1 MACSPRDFSFACR
14 CGVVVMAL
22 VEVAGFSLLLPL
34 PSCRTSFQSLA
45 LCPGGAAIAGIFYI
59 FVVILVIVVKA
70 VLGSIPEMLGAA
82 TSSAIPSAE
91 EISKNE
97 EKACVLC
104 SWYDNSSEQCLLLKK
119 HTDRYGGDAYAC
131 SNYENR

>member
-1 MACSPRDFSFACR
+1 
-14 CGVVVMAL
+14 MAL